1 MGERNRLAVLSIL
14 ICSAL
19 SAPWAEG
26 SPTLP
31 GPTLS
36 DPALPVPARPEPVR
50 QSPAREPFPGA
61 PLLISVPL
69 SDLPYGLSGGFESP
83 SMRQSLL
90 WHAGASQLG
99 TQSIVWLWDGMRP
112 GIGQSIGTWASLVA
126 FNYLSIYMP
135 LGGAWLHEEWH
146 RAVLTRRGKAS
157 YDGVYH
163 WDIGGEMIAVD
174 HVSDA
179 DLVDLKARH
188 PADFAR
194 LMSAGLEAETESSRL
209 MRRNNFFLGHRS
221 GYDAIE
227 WWSAGLNG
235 TLYLYACASEELDG
249 ELKSANLREPRQS
262 QRDFTGLDFRAWVH
276 DMRHPEEAY
285 ADSPRGR
292 PHPLGN
298 GFDRY
303 LLYSD
308 LSPGEVSYLKLQTG
322 LSLLNF
328 VSPQFI
334 GRDWLPGKNPWTG
347 EGFLWNFGLTHH
359 LAPFGYSVGGD
370 YLVRRGKWSLAFTAQ
385 GFVNGETVLPGL
397 GAEVFRYPVS
407 VGTTPVY
414 VTCGATAWMQPE
426 DQSYRTSTPEA
437 GGAVKVG
444 AAVPLRWS
452 LEIFGEAD
460 AKTPG
465 FMAGNVY
472 LDAAVQ
478 ARAGLQLKL

>member
-1 MGERNRLAVLSIL
+1 MVERNRLAVLCIL

-19 SAPWAEG
+19 SAKGAES
-26 SPTLP
+26 SPSRP
-31 GPTLS
+31 GP
-36 DPALPVPARPEPVR
+36 V
-50 QSPAREPFPGA
+50 REPFPGA
-61 PLLISVPL
+61 PLLISAPL
-69 SDLPYGLSGGFESP
+69 SDLPYGLRGGFESP

-112 GIGQSIGTWASLVA
+112 GIGQGIGTWVSLIA
-126 FNYLSIYMP
+126 FNYLSLYMP
-135 LGGAWLHEEWH
+135 LGEAWLHEEWH
-146 RAVLTRRGKAS
+146 RAVLTRRGKPS
-157 YDGVYH
+157 YNGVYH
-163 WDIGGEMIAVD
+163 WDVGGSMIAVD

-179 DLVDLKARH
+179 DLADVKARH
-188 PADFAR
+188 PADFTR
-194 LMSAGLEAETESSRL
+194 LMSAGLESGTESSRL
-209 MRRNNFFLGHRS
+209 MRSNNFFLGHQS

-227 WWSAGLNG
+227 WWSTGLNG
-235 TLYLYACASEELDG
+235 TLYLFACATDERDG
-249 ELKSANLREPRQS
+249 ELQRANLREPGQS
-262 QRDFTGLDFRAWVH
+262 QRDFTGFDFRAWVH

-285 ADSPRGR
+285 EDGPRGR
-292 PHPLGN
+292 SHPLGN

-303 LLYSD
+303 LLFSD
-308 LSPGEVSYLKLQTG
+308 LSAGEVSYLKLQTG

-328 VSPQFI
+328 VSPQYF

-347 EGFLWNFGLTHH
+347 GGFLWNFGLTHH
-359 LAPFGYSVGGD
+359 LTPFGYAVGGD
-370 YLVRRGKWSLAFTAQ
+370 YLARSGIWSLAFTAQ
-385 GFVNGETVLPGL
+385 GFVNGQTVLPGL
-397 GAEVFRYPVS
+397 GAEVFRYPAS

-414 VTCGATAWMQPE
+414 LTFGATAWMQPE
-426 DQSYRTSTPEA
+426 DQAYRTSSPEA

-472 LDAAVQ
+472 LEAAVQ
-478 ARAGLQLKL
+478 ARAGLQFKL

>member
-19 SAPWAEG
+19 SAPWSEPSAPRAEG
-26 SPTLP
+26 
-31 GPTLS
+31 
-36 DPALPVPARPEPVR
+36 
-50 QSPAREPFPGA
+50 SPAREPFPGA
-61 PLLISVPL
+61 PLLISIPL
-69 SDLPYGLSGGFESP
+69 SDLPYGLRGGFESP
-83 SMRQSLL
+83 SMRQSLQ
-90 WHAGASQLG
+90 WHMGASQLG

-112 GIGQSIGTWASLVA
+112 GLGQSIGTWGSLIA
-126 FNYLSIYMP
+126 FNYLSTYMP
-135 LGGAWLHEEWH
+135 YGGAWMHEEWH
-146 RAVLTRRGKAS
+146 RAVLTRHGKAS

-163 WDIGGEMIAVD
+163 WDVGAGMIAVD

-179 DLVDLKARH
+179 DLAALKARH
-188 PADFAR
+188 PADFTR
-194 LMSAGLEAETESSRL
+194 LMSAGLESETESARL
-209 MRRNNFFLGHRS
+209 MRRNDFFLGHRS

-235 TLYLYACASEELDG
+235 TFYLLACATEELDG
-249 ELKSANLREPRQS
+249 ELKRANLREPRQN

-276 DMRHPEEAY
+276 DMRHPGEAY
-285 ADSPRGR
+285 ADGPRGR

-308 LSPGEVSYLKLQTG
+308 LSSGEISYLKLQTG
-322 LSLLNF
+322 LSLLNLI
-328 VSPQFI
+328 SPQMI

-347 EGFLWNFGLTHH
+347 EGFLWNFGLMHH
-359 LAPFGYSVGGD
+359 LAPFGYAVGGD

-407 VGTTPVY
+407 VGTVPVY

-426 DQSYRTSTPEA
+426 AQSYRATTPEP
-437 GGAVKVG
+437 GGALKAG
-444 AAVPLRWS
+444 AAVPLRGS
-452 LEIFGEAD
+452 LEIFGETD

-472 LDAAVQ
+472 LDAAIQ
-478 ARAGLQLKL
+478 ARAGLQFRL